1 MSKTNKNSNKLDKNE
16 LDNIVLDKKDF
27 LESNDGIAT
36 LLSTPKKKALDVFV
50 KRFKQLLP
58 NHITVNMV

>member
-1 MSKTNKNSNKLDKNE
+1 

-50 KRFKQLLP
+50 KAQNNRLMLF
-58 NHITVNMV
+58 